1 MLMLDKP
8 TTLEQAV
15 GQRDSLAE
23 VLHRVG
29 IGVGLLN
36 PDVPCDGPTLLM
48 ATEGYAEHLE
58 TDATS
63 HPVLQSA
70 LRQAYAGS
78 GDLEHSTGR
87 RSDPLYR
94 LLEGM
99 LVGGEDEPVQISV
112 QIETLMESLGI
123 LRDRMQA
130 AVPKTDAAPS
140 P

>member
-8 TTLEQAV
+8 TTIEQAV
-15 GQRDSLAE
+15 VQRDSLAE

-29 IGVGLLN
+29 VGVGLLN

-48 ATEGYAEHLE
+48 ATEGYADHLE
-58 TDATS
+58 SDATS

-70 LRQAYAGS
+70 LRQAYAAS

-87 RSDPLYR
+87 RSDPLYQ

-99 LVGGEDEPVQISV
+99 LIGGEDEPVQIAV
-112 QIETLMESLGI
+112 QIESLMDTLRTLQH
-123 LRDRMQA
+123 RMQDVVA
-130 AVPKTDAAPS
+130 TPGVPSA
-140 P
+140 